1 MQIDF
6 RITPELLDSS
16 EKCPVRVL
24 IAVGGLFRAGELS
37 AVRPP
42 DLYGIKLD
50 GERGQRT
57 HIYTKEEIL
66 KDVVCNDVTISL
78 KAISVS
84 VACVRPLIGRMFAG
98 TGSERQIPVEER
110 YQGLCVL
117 VVAVSFSISRLRV
130 IVFVVGRVGGR
141 EFHSS

>member
-1 MQIDF
+1 MDA
-6 RITPELLDSS
+6 S
-16 EKCPVRVL
+16 EKCPLRVL

-66 KDVVCNDVTISL
+66 KDVVRNEDFVFMNVNL
-78 KAISVS
+78 DY
-84 VACVRPLIGRMFAG
+84 L
-98 TGSERQIPVEER
+98 
-110 YQGLCVL
+110 
-117 VVAVSFSISRLRV
+117 RLLT
-130 IVFVVGRVGGR
+130 GRVFTGT
-141 EFHSS
+141 